1 MKYALLVPLT
11 ALLCAPYIGH
21 AQLPDR
27 SAVVPIAQVRSNSS
41 TMSLQ
46 LRRQD
51 DLLSLVD
58 TIADATFPGKQIAYY
73 INGQYFGPTLK
84 GFHPLPGT
92 RMGIGKYVLAPT
104 EVPTHWWEIKP
115 DHKAQALIA
124 IPDANA
130 AADKKKNP
138 QRQYLP
144 EWFEDKAEFRSTK
157 FAPKFTL
164 IENKVNAG
172 LLKRSDVTADEAIG
186 RGGMTHVSSEHVEGI
201 NNAFDPRQSIRYNL
215 ASTHI
220 FDFAGK
226 TDGKTLT
233 RDEIRKAAEEFGP
246 YGLLGDQF
254 GEGNAWFGMESDQ
267 NFWFYERAREVATDP
282 KVTWPTIF
290 FGGYGSFGYY
300 IVRAWHGDGGVEISP
315 SSELFRKF
323 YDDPRLAMQ
332 SCEYFKRMYTLTD
345 ANVSWY
351 ALSFDYAPDF
361 YQRVHSLQVMKLGQ
375 AQKVA
380 ANTTRAP
387 KAGRPRT
394 YLFWWNGI
402 EGVGNGLIHNGFQ
415 WEHATQNPA
424 GVAHYEEH
432 PSLDMNAAI
441 GICLIGGFVV
451 GDGVIGWDNNIRFN
465 PDPEVVGRDWVWNP
479 SGADT
484 NVKRAE
490 LYGYPAH
497 PVSVMSAQ
505 FIAAQWYQSCTRT
518 SGAPWRYVRYR
529 VDGSAWVEPEAGDE
543 IKSGAT
549 ILLRAGETDRNRK
562 GVALARHKGAA
573 LDWVFYNPM
582 ALPNEEHTVT
592 VEAGGKGWT
601 QRVRG
606 NEVVLCNET
615 I

>member
-1 MKYALLVPLT
+1 
-11 ALLCAPYIGH
+11 
-21 AQLPDR
+21 
-27 SAVVPIAQVRSNSS
+27 
-41 TMSLQ
+41 MSLQ
-46 LRRQD
+46 LRRQGD
-51 DLLSLVD
+51 TFSLVD
-58 TIADATFPGKQIAYY
+58 ATPDNAFPEKQIAYY
-73 INGQYFGPTLK
+73 VNGQYLGPTLK

-92 RMGIGKYVLAPT
+92 RMGIGKYVLAPA

-115 DHKAQALIA
+115 DRKAQVLIS
-124 IPDANA
+124 IPDANTGLR
-130 AADKKKNP
+130 KKQNP

-144 EWFEDKAEFRSTK
+144 DWFEDKTEFRASK
-157 FAPKFTL
+157 SAPKFTL
-164 IENKVNAG
+164 IENKINAG

-201 NNAFDPRQSIRYNL
+201 NDIFDPRQGIRYNL

-220 FDFAGK
+220 FDFTGK

-233 RDEIRKAAEEFGP
+233 RDEIRKAATEFGP

-267 NFWFYERAREVATDP
+267 YFWFYERAREVAADP
-282 KVTWPTIF
+282 KVTWPTNF
-290 FGGYGSFGYY
+290 YGSYGGFGYY
-300 IVRAWHGDGGVEISP
+300 IVRAWHGDDGVQISP
-315 SSELFRKF
+315 LSERFRKF
-323 YDDPRLAMQ
+323 YDAPRLATE
-332 SCEYFKRMYTLTD
+332 SCFYFDRLYPLID

-351 ALSFDYAPDF
+351 AMSFDYAPDF

-380 ANTTRAP
+380 ANTLRAP
-387 KAGRPRT
+387 KAGPPRT

-402 EGVGNGLIHNGFQ
+402 EGVGNGHIHNGFQ
-415 WEHATQNPA
+415 WEHATQNPP
-424 GVAHYEEH
+424 GITRYEEH
-432 PSLDMNAAI
+432 PSLDLNAAL
-441 GICLIGGFVV
+441 GLCLIGGFVV
-451 GDGVIGWDNNIRFN
+451 GDGVIGWDNNIRFS
-465 PDPEVVGRDWVWNP
+465 PDLEAVGRDWAWSP

-490 LYGYPAH
+490 RHGYPAH

-505 FIAAQWYQSCTRT
+505 FIAAQWYQSCART
-518 SGAPWRYVRYR
+518 IGAPWRYVRYR
-529 VDGSAWVEPEAGDE
+529 VDGGAWVEPEPGDE

-549 ILLRAGETDRNRK
+549 ILLRASEKDRKRK

-582 ALPNEEHTVT
+582 ALPNEEHTIT
-592 VEAGGKGWT
+592 VEAGGKSWT
-601 QRVRG
+601 QQVRG

-615 I
+615 T